1 MGKVI
6 RIKSVNNSAYLD
18 LKNLFNEK
26 LEKVDTKINERL
38 DSDVELIKKMCDH
51 HLSSGGKRLRALLT
65 LASSRISVYEL
76 GNRDINLAACVELI
90 HSATLLHDDVIDK
103 SDLRRGVKTTNHIW
117 GNHSSVLVG
126 DYLLSRCFEL
136 MVEDGDLEVLKLL
149 SSTATKIAQGEVLQ
163 LQYMR
168 EADLNEEIYLKII
181 NMKTASLFS
190 AATKVGSIICNN
202 NEKEKEALK
211 SYGKNLGIAF
221 QIADDT
227 LDYLSKENI
236 LGKKIGK
243 DFFEGKATLPVI
255 LSYQRSNTSEKNF
268 LREVFKKNEKT
279 KNDFSKTL
287 DIINKYNSID
297 ESFNR
302 AKYFVSVAHDSI
314 GFFQDSKEK
323 KLLQNLTDYSL
334 NRTY

>member
-1 MGKVI
+1 M
-6 RIKSVNNSAYLD
+6 
-18 LKNLFNEK
+18 
-26 LEKVDTKINERL
+26 
-38 DSDVELIKKMCDH
+38 
-51 HLSSGGKRLRALLT
+51 
-65 LASSRISVYEL
+65 
-76 GNRDINLAACVELI
+76 
-90 HSATLLHDDVIDK
+90 
-103 SDLRRGVKTTNHIW
+103 
-117 GNHSSVLVG
+117 
-126 DYLLSRCFEL
+126 
-136 MVEDGDLEVLKLL
+136 
-149 SSTATKIAQGEVLQ
+149 
-163 LQYMR
+163 
-168 EADLNEEIYLKII
+168 
-181 NMKTASLFS
+181 
-190 AATKVGSIICNN
+190 
-202 NEKEKEALK
+202 
-211 SYGKNLGIAF
+211 
-221 QIADDT
+221 
-227 LDYLSKENI
+227 
-236 LGKKIGK
+236 GKKIGK